1 MLTQVCVCVC
11 VCVFVCVCVC
21 THMCIRC
28 MVLVQRWGDWADTVK
43 PPPPLGSLCGSVVLW
58 FCLRGSLFSEPPA
71 LCSVPIMT
79 SGTTNGR
86 GEQGIGAARRGAAAV
101 ALAGCV
107 FPPCLRTHATCRE
120 ADALGGPD
128 SVRPTESVTATM
140 ERQHTQ
146 ITTVR
151 SVQALMGQG
160 GGGGRESGCLS
171 RNPLW
176 PSLQGLIQEK
186 SPEDEQQH
194 GRQGGAGG

>member
-1 MLTQVCVCVC
+1 MCVCV
-11 VCVFVCVCVC
+11 
-21 THMCIRC
+21 R
-28 MVLVQRWGDWADTVK
+28 A
-43 PPPPLGSLCGSVVLW
+43 
-58 FCLRGSLFSEPPA
+58 
-71 LCSVPIMT
+71 SVPIFTHTLSSCRLQSWAMRKKEPHKHSSLST
-79 SGTTNGR
+79 VKFTYFISLSAIHAYRRREGWG
-86 GEQGIGAARRGAAAV
+86 GRRGAAAV

-176 PSLQGLIQEK
+176 PQHDHGSVQFGTDGRGWGRLRSCLCDIILIFF
-186 SPEDEQQH
+186 SWRF
-194 GRQGGAGG
+194 GV